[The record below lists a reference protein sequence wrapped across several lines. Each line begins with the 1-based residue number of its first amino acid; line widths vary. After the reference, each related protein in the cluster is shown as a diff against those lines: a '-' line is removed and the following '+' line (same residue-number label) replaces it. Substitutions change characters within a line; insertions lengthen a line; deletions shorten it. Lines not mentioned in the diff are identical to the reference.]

1 MGLIENPKTYR
12 GRDLETIF
20 FRPIFSGENAEQLGI
35 RVLYNMP
42 VPTTIQMWSP
52 QSDILQTYS
61 SGWNGGNSAFRKQK
75 SIDLR
80 KVKAEVGFSASDYF
94 QQVYEL
100 ITGRA
105 DVNLDDLTGTELEQ
119 AETEMFRAAIAES
132 LRVMMWMGDT
142 EAPAFNKFDGF
153 LKLVHAYNMED
164 RVPAVDYTTI
174 TPTAD
179 NIVKIFS
186 DMWSTASPQLKAL
199 KNEGNLAFF
208 VTSDLYD
215 LYEQYL
221 DKFGSDGAY
230 TDMVSGRRELSY
242 HGIKVVDMG
251 ISQYMPFSYT
261 ESSTHCFLTD
271 RRNLVMAVNTAD
283 YPGSEV
289 RMWYNPDEMENRQR
303 ATFMVGGVLPK
314 PRDRTHVSCIGRWI
328 LYS

>member
-1 MGLIENPKTYR
+1 
-12 GRDLETIF
+12 
-20 FRPIFSGENAEQLGI
+20 
-35 RVLYNMP
+35 
-42 VPTTIQMWSP
+42 
-52 QSDILQTYS
+52 
-61 SGWNGGNSAFRKQK
+61 
-75 SIDLR
+75 
-80 KVKAEVGFSASDYF
+80 
-94 QQVYEL
+94 
-100 ITGRA
+100 
-105 DVNLDDLTGTELEQ
+105 
-119 AETEMFRAAIAES
+119 MFRAAIAES

-186 DMWSTASPQLKAL
+186 DMWSAASPQLKAL

-303 ATFMVGGVLPK
+303 ATFMVGCEILDESLVVL
-314 PRDRTHVSCIGRWI
+314 VNFV
-328 LYS
+328 